1 MGAGAALTAGAVAAV
16 VMATALAEDCM
27 TAGAGAAVVMAT
39 ALAEDCMLA
48 EPAGTMTGA
57 S

>member
-1 MGAGAALTAGAVAAV
+1 